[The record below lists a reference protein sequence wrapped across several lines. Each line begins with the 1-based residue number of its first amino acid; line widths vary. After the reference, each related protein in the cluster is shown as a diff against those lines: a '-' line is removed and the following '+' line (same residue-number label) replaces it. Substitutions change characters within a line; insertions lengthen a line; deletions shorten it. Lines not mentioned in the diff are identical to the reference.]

1 MLWLGI
7 GWRGADLERDV
18 GDEKEKTYTE
28 RDREVLEMHR
38 SQLPSCPVRALI
50 FFSIFQ
56 DKIVMILS

>member
-28 RDREVLEMHR
+28 RDREVLEMHH

-56 DKIVMILS
+56 V